1 MQYNF
6 RTANENDAPAISQL
20 LHSAMITYCANSGVC
35 ASMLEAMIEDIAAV
49 TDRIRTSHCFCYFS
63 GNRAVAT
70 ITLSELTTPLK
81 LSFSDKTEHY
91 LSQFSKVGYISRFAV
106 SEDLRN
112 EGLGIDLISRT
123 TAFAREHGLEA
134 VLLHSAV
141 SNRTMVEFYCNRGF
155 VLIDH
160 ENSRGY
166 PRGLFSYRLCKDNVT
181 AG

>member
-1 MQYNF
+1 MSKNNYVV
-6 RTANENDAPAISQL
+6 AEDPAADL
-20 LHSAMITYCANSGVC
+20 AT
-35 ASMLEAMIEDIAAV
+35 LEAMTEDIAAV